1 MTETKEHDSIKER
14 AKKKLERDMGPKLL
28 EALHDPKTVEIM
40 LNADGKLWLERQGE
54 PSQCNGSPPHAQ
66 AQASGCS
73 PSGNVVLFTNYDGG
87 VLNIQVDE
95 DIPDL
100 RIGVVAYN
108 AVRIAFTGAFASNV
122 TEVRY
127 AGINLSLIHI

>member
-54 PSQCNGSPPHAQ
+54 RSQCIGSLRRAQ
-66 AQASGCS
+66 AQAIVETVAGYHGKEVTKNS
-73 PSGNVVLFTNYDGG
+73 PLLEGEFPIDGS
-87 VLNIQVDE
+87 
-95 DIPDL
+95 
-100 RIGVVAYN
+100 R
-108 AVRIAFTGAFASNV
+108 FAGQLGPLGFPCGLC
-122 TEVRY
+122 
-127 AGINLSLIHI
+127 AA